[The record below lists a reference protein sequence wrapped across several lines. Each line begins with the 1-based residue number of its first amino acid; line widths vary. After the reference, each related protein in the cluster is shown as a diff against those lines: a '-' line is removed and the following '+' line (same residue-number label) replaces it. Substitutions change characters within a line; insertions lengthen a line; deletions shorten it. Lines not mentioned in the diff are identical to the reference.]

1 LGRRL
6 ATGFSG
12 CGGNK
17 LGLGCYGARGVRV
30 HRLGASGVC
39 APMSLSGLGRAARQ
53 RVVMEII
60 PRWLDALR
68 DCGPPARGHGSHPAV
83 VGRAGDRSG
92 GRSGL
97 VDGVAVWF
105 R

>member
-1 LGRRL
+1 VDVV
-6 ATGFSG
+6 ATSWDWDVTGWD
-12 CGGNK
+12 
-17 LGLGCYGARGVRV
+17 GARGVRARV
-30 HRLGASGVC
+30 HARRLGASGVC
-39 APMSLSGLGRAARQ
+39 APMSLSGLGRATRLC
-53 RVVMEII
+53 VVMEII
-60 PRWLDALR
+60 PRWLDAPR

-83 VGRAGDRSG
+83 VGRTGDRSG